1 MPTTDACPLKSNP
14 MRDVVVPVK
23 PFLRYAVCCFML
35 AMMAACSSNATQIRP
50 TVTATYPPSSTP
62 TTVSTPTVT
71 PLPQSTPTKIINV
84 CSPLAGHPIEDLP
97 KIVSEPF
104 KTPRPN
110 RDDGHHGL
118 DLGYWSWNG
127 TSIIGMP
134 IDAIIDGRIAAV
146 INNRSPYGNA
156 LMTETVFERIP
167 QYLHTRISIPEDKS
181 LYLVYAHMENPPDY
195 HIGQEITCGQAL
207 GTVGLSGLTSGPH
220 LHIEVRWGPAGTT
233 FDSMAYYTTD
243 ATPEEMAAYQS
254 WRMSDTFYL
263 FDPFLLLTL
272 PEP

>member
-1 MPTTDACPLKSNP
+1 MPTADACPSRSKP
-14 MRDVVVPVK
+14 VRDAVVPAN
-23 PFLRYAVCCFML
+23 PFLSNAVYFFMVPV
-35 AMMAACSSNATQIRP
+35 MAACSPVVSPNP
-50 TVTATYPPSSTP
+50 PSVTPYPPSSTP
-62 TTVSTPTVT
+62 SPVPTQT
-71 PLPQSTPTKIINV
+71 ATSMPQPTPTKIINV
-84 CSPLAGHPIEDLP
+84 CSPLAGHPIEDLA

-134 IDAIIDGRIAAV
+134 IDAILDGRIAAV

-156 LMTETVFERIP
+156 LMIETIFERIP
-167 QYLHTRISIPEDKS
+167 QYLHTRISIPEDQS
-181 LYLVYAHMENPPDY
+181 LYLVYAHMENPPDLQ
-195 HIGQEITCGQAL
+195 IGQEITCGQSL

-233 FDSMAYYTTD
+233 FASMAYYTTD
-243 ATPEEMAAYQS
+243 ATPEEMAAYQT
-254 WRMSDTFYL
+254 WRMSDTFHL
-263 FDPFLLLTL
+263 FNPFLLLTL
-272 PEP
+272 PPS